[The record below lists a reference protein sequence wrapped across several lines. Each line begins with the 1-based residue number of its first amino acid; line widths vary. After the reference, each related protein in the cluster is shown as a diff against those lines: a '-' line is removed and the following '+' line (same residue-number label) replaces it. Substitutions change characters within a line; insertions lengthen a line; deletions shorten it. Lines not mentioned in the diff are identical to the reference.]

1 MDWRLA
7 ADKVLAS
14 WLAVGLQ
21 WVVGWPSAV
30 VLVSVALEL
39 PLAEAALLWVA
50 AALTSAE
57 AEFSLE
63 ATESQ
68 LAAGLS
74 RSAIWAQLA

>member
-1 MDWRLA
+1 MDWRSA

-21 WVVGWPSAV
+21 WAVGLPSAV
-30 VLVSVALEL
+30 VLVLVALEL

-50 AALTSAE
+50 AALMSAE
-57 AEFSLE
+57 AEFLLE
-63 ATESQ
+63 ATESL
-68 LAAGLS
+68 LAAGMS